1 MKQGRTLGVIAVF
14 VGGLLLNLTSVYAFH
29 FIAGGGIY
37 SLTSNGSET
46 SVQFQFLGVK
56 SIPLPGELAIP
67 LIPTTIQCT
76 VVHKGESMSFRLS
89 TSGTELDPFTVTEL
103 DPNSSRPRKITL
115 TGEMLSRIVLGV
127 GSNNWHFPE
136 IAHTEIARFEAVG
149 MDVEEPG
156 AGRDSFTLTIDYS
169 ASKDIGP
176 LLFKT
181 LGPELV
187 NCTANVDICTLTLT
201 GTVNGEVEGH
211 TSAGD

>member
-1 MKQGRTLGVIAVF
+1 MF

-46 SVQFQFLGVK
+46 SVRFQFLGVK
-56 SIPLPGELAIP
+56 SIPPPGELAIP

-76 VVHKGESMSFRLS
+76 VVHKGESMSFQLF
-89 TSGTELDPFTVTEL
+89 TSGTELDLFTVTEL
-103 DPNSSRPRKITL
+103 DPNSLRPRKITL

-127 GSNNWHFPE
+127 GSDRQPFPE
-136 IAHTEIARFEAVG
+136 IAHTEIAHFEAVG
-149 MDVEEPG
+149 MDVAEPG
-156 AGRDSFTLTIDYS
+156 AGRDSFSLTIDYS

-176 LLFKT
+176 LLFKA

-211 TSAGD
+211 NASGE

>member
-1 MKQGRTLGVIAVF
+1 MKPGRTLGFLAVF
-14 VGGLLLNLTSVYAFH
+14 VGGLLFNLTSVYAFH

-56 SIPLPGELAIP
+56 SIPPPGELAIP

-76 VVHKGESMSFRLS
+76 VVHKGESVSFRLF

-103 DPNSSRPRKITL
+103 DLDSPRPRRVTL
-115 TGEMLSRIVLGV
+115 TGEMLSRIVLGM
-127 GSNNWHFPE
+127 GSDRPPFTE
-136 IAHTEIARFEAVG
+136 IVHTEIAHFEAVG
-149 MDVEEPG
+149 MDVAIPG
-156 AGRDSFTLTIDYS
+156 AGRDSFTLAIDYS

-176 LLFKT
+176 LLLKA
-181 LGPELV
+181 LGTEFV
-187 NCTANVDICTLTLT
+187 NCNADICTLTLT

-211 TSAGD
+211 TASGD

>member
-14 VGGLLLNLTSVYAFH
+14 VGGLLFNLTSVYAFH
-29 FIAGGGIY
+29 FVAGGGIY

-56 SIPLPGELAIP
+56 SIPPPGELAIP

-76 VVHKGESMSFRLS
+76 VVHKGESMSFRLF

-103 DPNSSRPRKITL
+103 DPDFPRPRRVTL
-115 TGEMLSRIVLGV
+115 TGEILSRIVLGV
-127 GSNNWHFPE
+127 GTE
-136 IAHTEIARFEAVG
+136 IAHTEIAHFEAVG
-149 MDVEEPG
+149 MDVAIPG
-156 AGRDSFTLTIDYS
+156 AGQDSFTLTIDYS

-176 LLFKT
+176 LLLKA
-181 LGPELV
+181 LGTELV
-187 NCTANVDICTLTLT
+187 NCNADAGTCTLTVS

-211 TSAGD
+211 TTGGD

>member
-1 MKQGRTLGVIAVF
+1 MKQVRTLGCIAVF
-14 VGGLLLNLTSVYAFH
+14 VAGLLFNLTSVYAFH
-29 FIAGGGIY
+29 FVAGGGIY

-56 SIPLPGELAIP
+56 SIPPPGELAIP

-76 VVHKGESMSFRLS
+76 VVHKGESMSFRLF

-103 DPNSSRPRKITL
+103 DLDSPRPRRVTL

-136 IAHTEIARFEAVG
+136 IAHTEIAHFEAVG
-149 MDVEEPG
+149 MDVAEPG

-211 TSAGD
+211 TASGD

>member
-1 MKQGRTLGVIAVF
+1 MKQGRTLGVMAVF
-14 VGGLLLNLTSVYAFH
+14 VGGLLFNLTSVYAFH
-29 FIAGGGIY
+29 FVAGGGIY

-56 SIPLPGELAIP
+56 SIPPPGELAIP

-76 VVHKGESMSFRLS
+76 VVHKGESMSFRLF

-103 DPNSSRPRKITL
+103 DPDVPRPRRVTL

-127 GSNNWHFPE
+127 GSDRRPFTE
-136 IAHTEIARFEAVG
+136 IAHTEIAHFEAVG
-149 MDVEEPG
+149 MDVAEPG
-156 AGRDSFTLTIDYS
+156 AGQDSFTLTIDYS

-176 LLFKT
+176 LLFKA
-181 LGPELV
+181 LGTELV
-187 NCTANVDICTLTLT
+187 NCNADTCTLTVT

-211 TSAGD
+211 TAAGE

>member
-56 SIPLPGELAIP
+56 SIPPPGELAIP

-76 VVHKGESMSFRLS
+76 VVHKGESMSFRLF
-89 TSGTELDPFTVTEL
+89 TSGTELDL
-103 DPNSSRPRKITL
+103 NSPRPRKVTL

-136 IAHTEIARFEAVG
+136 IAHTEIAHFEAVG
-149 MDVEEPG
+149 MDVAEPG

-176 LLFKT
+176 LLFKA

-187 NCTANVDICTLTLT
+187 NCNADADICTLTLT
-201 GTVNGEVEGH
+201 GTVTGEVEGH
-211 TSAGD
+211 TSGGE

>member
-1 MKQGRTLGVIAVF
+1 
-14 VGGLLLNLTSVYAFH
+14 
-29 FIAGGGIY
+29 
-37 SLTSNGSET
+37 
-46 SVQFQFLGVK
+46 
-56 SIPLPGELAIP
+56 
-67 LIPTTIQCT
+67 
-76 VVHKGESMSFRLS
+76 MSFRLF

-103 DPNSSRPRKITL
+103 DLDSPRPRKITL

-127 GSNNWHFPE
+127 ESDLRPFTE

-149 MDVEEPG
+149 MDVAEPG
-156 AGRDSFTLTIDYS
+156 AGQDSFTLTIDYS

-176 LLFKT
+176 LLFKA
-181 LGPELV
+181 LGPDLV

>member
-46 SVQFQFLGVK
+46 SVRFQFLGVK
-56 SIPLPGELAIP
+56 SIPPPDELAIP

-76 VVHKGESMSFRLS
+76 VVHKGESMSFQLF
-89 TSGTELDPFTVTEL
+89 TSGTELDLFTVTEL
-103 DPNSSRPRKITL
+103 DHNSLRPRKITL

-136 IAHTEIARFEAVG
+136 IAHTEIAHFEAVG
-149 MDVEEPG
+149 MDVAEPG

-176 LLFKT
+176 LLFKA

-187 NCTANVDICTLTLT
+187 NCTANIDICTLTLT

-211 TSAGD
+211 TSSGD

>member
-1 MKQGRTLGVIAVF
+1 MKQRRTLGVIAVF

-56 SIPLPGELAIP
+56 SIPPPGELAIP

-76 VVHKGESMSFRLS
+76 VVHKGESMSFRLF

-103 DPNSSRPRKITL
+103 DPDSLRPRKITL
-115 TGEMLSRIVLGV
+115 TGEMLSRIVLGG
-127 GSNNWHFPE
+127 GSDRPPFTE
-136 IAHTEIARFEAVG
+136 IAHTEIAHFEAVG
-149 MDVEEPG
+149 MDVAEPG
-156 AGRDSFTLTIDYS
+156 AGRDSFSLTIDYS

-176 LLFKT
+176 LLLKA
-181 LGPELV
+181 LGTEFV
-187 NCTANVDICTLTLT
+187 NCNADADICTLTLT

-211 TSAGD
+211 TASGE

>member
-1 MKQGRTLGVIAVF
+1 MKQRRTLGVIAVF
-14 VGGLLLNLTSVYAFH
+14 VGGLLFNLTSVYAFH
-29 FIAGGGIY
+29 FVAGGGIY

-56 SIPLPGELAIP
+56 SLPPPGELAIP

-76 VVHKGESMSFRLS
+76 IVHKGESMSFRLF

-103 DPNSSRPRKITL
+103 DPNSLRPRKITL

-127 GSNNWHFPE
+127 ESGRLPFPE
-136 IAHTEIARFEAVG
+136 IAHTEIAHFEVVG
-149 MDVEEPG
+149 MDVAEPG

-176 LLFKT
+176 LLFKA
-181 LGPELV
+181 LGPNL
-187 NCTANVDICTLTLT
+187 
-201 GTVNGEVEGH
+201 
-211 TSAGD
+211 